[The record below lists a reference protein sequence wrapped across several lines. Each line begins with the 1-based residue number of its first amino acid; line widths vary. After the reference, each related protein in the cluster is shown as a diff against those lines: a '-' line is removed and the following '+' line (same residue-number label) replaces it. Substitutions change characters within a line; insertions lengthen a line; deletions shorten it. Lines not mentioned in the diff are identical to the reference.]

1 MNATNDIL
9 GAPTKG
15 GNLIHQHNNPEEV
28 VMKYNVIV
36 TNHSLSFDL
45 KSELIRLL
53 TAHLEARQG
62 RFPGSQFRIVCI
74 RETIFIVTDSP
85 ELLEQWALV
94 EAPYVRYMLGL
105 DDVSNECIEGSGEYM
120 MDGFS
125 SSAV

>member
-36 TNHSLSFDL
+36 TNRSLSSDL
-45 KSELIRLL
+45 KSQLIRQL
-53 TAHLEARQG
+53 TAHFEAWQG

-74 RETIFIVTDSP
+74 CDTIFIVTDSP
-85 ELLEQWALV
+85 ELLEQWVLV

-105 DDVSNECIEGSGEYM
+105 DDVPNECIEGSGEYM
-120 MDGFS
+120 MDGSS